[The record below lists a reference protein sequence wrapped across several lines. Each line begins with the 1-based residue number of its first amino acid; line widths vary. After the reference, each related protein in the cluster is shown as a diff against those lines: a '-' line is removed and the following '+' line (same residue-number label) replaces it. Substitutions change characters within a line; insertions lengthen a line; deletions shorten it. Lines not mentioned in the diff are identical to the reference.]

1 MNTLNLSVSEKK
13 EFYQS
18 LSGLARTNV
27 YKALGISALVQLNSS
42 AKMEHTYK
50 NKKALEFLLYL
61 QPVQLDNFVTCPM
74 CEHCKQNCLVG
85 SGRDKMYAKRKEN
98 PLRRAKRIRTELF
111 YYNRDLFMRIL
122 CAEIDKAITRA
133 DKLGLKLIV
142 RLNGTS
148 DISPLSFRAN
158 GKNILE
164 MYPNLQFVEYTK
176 VVKYL
181 DLMDRYPNL
190 DYTFSYDGYNDDA
203 FRVAITKTRVA
214 VVFHKELP
222 KLFCGIPV
230 INGDESDMRC
240 EEPKNVIVGL
250 HYKPTANSD
259 ISSKFIIKQDDK
271 RISC

>member
-1 MNTLNLSVSEKK
+1 METLNLSTSEKK
-13 EFYQS
+13 AFYQS
-18 LSGLARTNV
+18 LNGLARTNV
-27 YKALGISALVQLNSS
+27 YKALGITALVQTNGS

-50 NKKALEFLLYL
+50 NKRTLEFMLYL
-61 QPVQLDNFVTCPM
+61 QPVKLDNFVTCPM

-85 SGRDKMYAKRKEN
+85 SGRDKCYTNAKEN

-111 YYNRDLFMRIL
+111 YYNRDLFMRLL
-122 CAEIDKAITRA
+122 CAELDKAIKKA
-133 DKLGLKLIV
+133 NKLGLKLIA

-148 DISPLSFRAN
+148 DISPLAFRAN

-164 MYPNLQFVEYTK
+164 MYPDIQFVEYTK
-176 VVKYL
+176 VAKYL
-181 DLMDRYPNL
+181 DLMERYPNL

-222 KLFCGIPV
+222 KFFCGIPV
-230 INGDESDMRC
+230 INGDESDLRC

-250 HYKPTANSD
+250 HYKPTRNSD